1 MFMCS
6 WPNKLNETPS
16 LNQCKT
22 FILTLFQPFDS
33 SILLFW
39 CHSGRMTHLL
49 LNASCKCYNIQYM
62 NDDSNNCD
70 NNNNNNNNESDINV
84 TIHLT

>member
-1 MFMCS
+1 MFMCC
-6 WPNKLNETPS
+6 WPNKLNETP
-16 LNQCKT
+16 NQCKT

-39 CHSGRMTHLL
+39 CRTARRTHLW
-49 LNASCKCYNIQYM
+49 LNASCKCCNIQYM

-70 NNNNNNNNESDINV
+70 NDNNNNNNESDINV